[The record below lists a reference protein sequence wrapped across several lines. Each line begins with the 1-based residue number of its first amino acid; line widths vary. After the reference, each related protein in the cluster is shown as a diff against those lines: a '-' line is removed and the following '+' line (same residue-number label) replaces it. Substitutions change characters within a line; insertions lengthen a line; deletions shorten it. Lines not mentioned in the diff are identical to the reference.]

1 MTIFQGT
8 HGSICLFYKGI
19 LISSFPLTENK
30 TIKRY
35 LYQGDEM
42 IRSSKGIP
50 IMIQI
55 KTYLQLCNMVYA
67 RKKASKSIRRSDHI
81 MFVNALTALMR
92 LKIIDNDD
100 DNGYL
105 ECQRKR
111 PRCLSR
117 SV

>member
-8 HGSICLFYKGI
+8 HGSICLYYKGI
-19 LISSFPLTENK
+19 LISNFPLTEEK
-30 TIKRY
+30 TIERY
-35 LYQGDEM
+35 IYQGDEI

-50 IMIQI
+50 IKIQI

-67 RKKASKSIRRSDHI
+67 RKKANKGIRRSDHL
-81 MFVNALTALMR
+81 MFMNALMALMR
-92 LKIIDNDD
+92 LKIIENDD

-105 ECQRKR
+105 ECVRKR

-117 SV
+117 SA